1 MLIVFFLLLLRL
13 WVFIDIQHIYY
24 MLLLITEWDKTAIVP
39 FTSLE

>member
-13 WVFIDIQHIYY
+13 WVFIDSIYY
-24 MLLLITEWDKTAIVP
+24 MLLLITEWDETAIVP

>member
-13 WVFIDIQHIYY
+13 WVFIDSIYY